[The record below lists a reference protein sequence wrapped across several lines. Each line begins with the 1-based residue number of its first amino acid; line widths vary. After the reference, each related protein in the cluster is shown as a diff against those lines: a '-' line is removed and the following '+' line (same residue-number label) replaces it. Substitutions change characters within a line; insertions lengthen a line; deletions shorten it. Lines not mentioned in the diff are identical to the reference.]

1 MLWHTS
7 SVLGALED
15 VLVCSAIGAIR
26 AGKAAAA
33 AAAAAAAFFNRGVR
47 LEVTESFLI

>member
-33 AAAAAAAFFNRGVR
+33 AAAAAFFYRGVR